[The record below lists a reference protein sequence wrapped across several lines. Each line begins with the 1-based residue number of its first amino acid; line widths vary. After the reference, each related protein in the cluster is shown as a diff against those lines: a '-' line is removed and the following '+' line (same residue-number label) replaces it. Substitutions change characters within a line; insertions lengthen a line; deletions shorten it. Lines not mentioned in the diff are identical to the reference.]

1 MASFEQM
8 PQVRDPEAGFILN
21 ANSAVVPRKFSPSLG
36 SDWGEPFRARRIQD
50 FMNEDGPHTLD
61 ISARMQA
68 DHLSLAAK
76 DLLPAL
82 LAVTPATPQA
92 KEALTLLQNWDG
104 VMDKDRAEP
113 LIFEAWL
120 SEMHRLLLA
129 AKTGDP
135 LGEKGPFA
143 AAAMEFI
150 LANRAGEWCG
160 KDDADCAKLKAE
172 ALNQALAMVSK
183 RQGPDMNNWRWG
195 RENVALLRHKF
206 YSRIPLSTACPI
218 SASRAAATSI
228 RSTGEAAPITMP
240 IILLP
245 APTARAI
252 AASTTL
258 RIRTPR
264 GSSSPRANRAI
275 SSRATME
282 T

>member
-1 MASFEQM
+1 
-8 PQVRDPEAGFILN
+8 
-21 ANSAVVPRKFSPSLG
+21 
-36 SDWGEPFRARRIQD
+36 
-50 FMNEDGPHTLD
+50 MNEDGPHTLD

-206 YSRIPLSTACPI
+206 YSRIPLLDRLSDLSVESSGDFYTLD
-218 SASRAAATSI
+218 R
-228 RSTGEAAPITMP
+228 EAAPITMP

-258 RIRTPR
+258 PIRTPR
-264 GSSSPRANRAI
+264 GSSSPRASRAI